1 MVFENRK
8 VPCIGCK
15 EDVNRSDAEFCLLDN
30 GLYCY
35 FCKDCIQKIQKE
47 NSPQKNP
54 PREKK
59 KETDITEET
68 DLTEISK
75 FEWKEKTCEDIIE
88 DMRKIR
94 F

>member
-1 MVFENRK
+1 MVKKNRK
-8 VPCIGCK
+8 VPCIGCAK
-15 EDVNRSDAEFCLLDN
+15 DVNRLDAKFCLWD
-30 GLYCY
+30 GMCCY

-59 KETDITEET
+59 ETDI
-68 DLTEISK
+68 TEISK

>member
-1 MVFENRK
+1 MTKKENRK
-8 VPCIGCK
+8 VPCLGCN

-59 KETDITEET
+59 ETDI
-68 DLTEISK
+68 TEISK